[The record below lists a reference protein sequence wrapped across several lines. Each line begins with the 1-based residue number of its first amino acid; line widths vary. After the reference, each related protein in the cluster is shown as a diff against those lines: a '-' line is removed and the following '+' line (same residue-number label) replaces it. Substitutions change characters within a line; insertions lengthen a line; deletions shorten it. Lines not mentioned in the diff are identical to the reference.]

1 MFPHGRSSLP
11 PIGETDQIP
20 AKAAD
25 LEVEMV
31 DPPLSQEIPKAAC
44 VAAVNATRAAPAQET
59 GRCGGASTNGDDDS
73 IRVDDDPLNRET
85 GGEQGQQ

>member
-1 MFPHGRSSLP
+1 MLPHGRSSLP
-11 PIGETDQIP
+11 PTGETDQIP

-25 LEVEMV
+25 LELEML
-31 DPPLSQEIPKAAC
+31 DPPLPEEIPKAAC
-44 VAAVNATRAAPAQET
+44 IAAVNATRAAPAQGT
-59 GRCGGASTNGDDDS
+59 GRCGGASTNGDDDA